1 MLKNQMNYQRN
12 PEISCEKLD
21 YETVCTVP
29 DESLT
34 IRQILDRFQKGLP
47 VDGGQP
53 YYYETDVNHDAE
65 DIIDP
70 TQRPD
75 YDIVDAHNDLAEINE
90 KRAKSREKT
99 KAKPSKA
106 EREDEKPGGE
116 AERSEAESSGD
127 ANGDKSE

>member
-1 MLKNQMNYQRN
+1 MLKNQMNYKRN
-12 PEISCEKLD
+12 PELSCENLD

-53 YYYETDVNHDAE
+53 FYYETDVNHDAE

-90 KRAKSREKT
+90 KRAK
-99 KAKPSKA
+99 
-106 EREDEKPGGE
+106 
-116 AERSEAESSGD
+116 
-127 ANGDKSE
+127 

>member
-1 MLKNQMNYQRN
+1 MLKHQMNYKRN
-12 PEISCEKLD
+12 PELSCENLD

-47 VDGGQP
+47 VDGGQS
-53 YYYETDVNHDAE
+53 YYYETDSDHDAE
-65 DIIDP
+65 DVIDP

-75 YDIVDAHNDLAEINE
+75 YDIIDAHNDLAELNE

-106 EREDEKPGGE
+106 EREVEEQGSE
-116 AERSEAESSGD
+116 AERSEAERSGD
-127 ANGDKSE
+127 ANGDETE

>member
-1 MLKNQMNYQRN
+1 MLKNQMNYKRSA
-12 PEISCEKLD
+12 EVSCENLD
-21 YETVCTVP
+21 YETICTVP

-47 VDGGQP
+47 VDGGQQF
-53 YYYETDVNHDAE
+53 YYETDFNHDAE

-90 KRAKSREKT
+90 KRAKSRVKT

-106 EREDEKPGGE
+106 EREDEEQGSE

-127 ANGDKSE
+127 ANSDKSE